1 MRSSIVTHA
10 NAEILLLQHEEVVR
24 QSDYLKM
31 MHLQAGRMHDS
42 ISLQQIIIG
51 IVLLFLLVIV
61 VLLFFYIRAYRQ
73 KTLLNEILQEEK
85 ETVER
90 QRDEL
95 EEQRDKL
102 IELTIKGQDEEEED
116 AEQSVGKEM
125 RRDNAFLQK
134 LTQIIEQKMS
144 DSEFS
149 VEELSS
155 ELCMSRVQLYRKVKA
170 LTGKSPVEMRLTKAD
185 RLLSETSLNISEVA
199 YSVGFS
205 SSSYFTKCYR
215 DYFDRLPRQAS
226 QN

>member
-1 MRSSIVTHA
+1 
-10 NAEILLLQHEEVVR
+10 
-24 QSDYLKM
+24 M

-42 ISLQQIIIG
+42 ITLQQIIIG

-116 AEQSVGKEM
+116 AEQTVGKEM

-170 LTGKSPVEMRLTKAD
+170 LTGKSPVEIVRQMRLTKAD